1 MKILICLV
9 QNACRKKC
17 CLLIQHVTFIS
28 MFALIKYI
36 FDCLC
41 LLSFF
46 FFLFFFFCSY
56 LFHLVDKHTGNLPL
70 SGSDHSVHTAS
81 LALHLRDVH
90 FHFLEEEEKRGK
102 GRTQCSGGCVEE
114 QREPAWGSNLNKSRQ
129 MLVTPEKGFSGD
141 TGSRKGLKITWS
153 CESRRLSVIPRCHH
167 TLL

>member
-1 MKILICLV
+1 MTHYVFIMRILICLV

-56 LFHLVDKHTGNLPL
+56 LFLLVDKHTGNLPL
-70 SGSDHSVHTAS
+70 SGSDQLVRIASPLLLSPPFSTSEVLVSLKREGEWRSKEANVLVTSWRSVEETAS
-81 LALHLRDVH
+81 PR
-90 FHFLEEEEKRGK
+90 
-102 GRTQCSGGCVEE
+102 
-114 QREPAWGSNLNKSRQ
+114 PASPAVQ
-129 MLVTPEKGFSGD
+129 P
-141 TGSRKGLKITWS
+141 
-153 CESRRLSVIPRCHH
+153 
-167 TLL
+167 

>member
-1 MKILICLV
+1 MTHYVFIMKILICLV

-46 FFLFFFFCSY
+46 FLSIFFFCSY

-70 SGSDHSVHTAS
+70 SGSDRS
-81 LALHLRDVH
+81 
-90 FHFLEEEEKRGK
+90 
-102 GRTQCSGGCVEE
+102 
-114 QREPAWGSNLNKSRQ
+114 EPAASSRSAPFLY
-129 MLVTPEKGFSGD
+129 MSEMFASISLERKKERESDGANILVTGWRGQPGA
-141 TGSRKGLKITWS
+141 
-153 CESRRLSVIPRCHH
+153 P
-167 TLL
+167 TLTRADKCW